1 MSQYNINKKNYDD
14 KKRKQQEGFETY
26 QECTPLTT
34 EEGEEIDQYTVTK
47 RLDATVAEDAQS
59 IFIYMLA
66 LLILAV
72 VCGIGAPILT
82 LYGLKIDQQDNG
94 YLFRLLFTVI
104 FVVCFIMSIS
114 SLSVIAS
121 DNVKKN
127 DKQIWM
133 VFGIYL
139 LCSVFIIYTS
149 VTFARVS
156 NMSFSDN
163 LKFGDIYPDPNM
175 FLYVDIFALSGLR
188 PISQTS

>member
-47 RLDATVAEDAQS
+47 RLDASVTEDAQT
-59 IFIYMLA
+59 IFIYMLIF
-66 LLILAV
+66 LILAV
-72 VCGIGAPILT
+72 VFGVGAPILT

-94 YLFRLLFTVI
+94 NAFRVLFTGI
-104 FVVCFIMSIS
+104 FVMGFIMSIYC
-114 SLSVIAS
+114 LSVITS
-121 DNVKKN
+121 DKVKKRY
-127 DKQIWM
+127 KPKWM
-133 VFGIYL
+133 LVGIYL
-139 LCSVFIIYTS
+139 LCSVFFIYTS

-156 NMSFSDN
+156 NMSFSEN

>member
-34 EEGEEIDQYTVTK
+34 EEGEEIDQYIVTK

-66 LLILAV
+66 FLILAV
-72 VCGIGAPILT
+72 VFGVGAPILP

-94 YLFRLLFTVI
+94 NTFRLLFTGI

-121 DNVKKN
+121 DKVKKN

-139 LCSVFIIYTS
+139 LCSVFFIYTS

-156 NMSFSDN
+156 NMRF
-163 LKFGDIYPDPNM
+163 
-175 FLYVDIFALSGLR
+175 
-188 PISQTS
+188 

>member
-47 RLDATVAEDAQS
+47 RLDASVTEDAQT
-59 IFIYMLA
+59 IFIYMLIF
-66 LLILAV
+66 LLLAA

-82 LYGLKIDQQDNG
+82 LYGLKIDQQDDG
-94 YLFRLLFTVI
+94 HLFRLLFTTMVVLI
-104 FVVCFIMSIS
+104 FFRGIWCLTMIT
-114 SLSVIAS
+114 S
-121 DNVKKN
+121 DDIGKRY
-127 DKQIWM
+127 KQKWM
-133 VFGIYL
+133 LAGIYL
-139 LCSVFIIYTS
+139 LCSVFFIYTS

-156 NMSFSDN
+156 NMSFSEN